1 LGRDL
6 NLDKGREIVLI
17 KLEESLK
24 VVTVLKE
31 NVKEIRDSL

>member
-1 LGRDL
+1 LGRNL